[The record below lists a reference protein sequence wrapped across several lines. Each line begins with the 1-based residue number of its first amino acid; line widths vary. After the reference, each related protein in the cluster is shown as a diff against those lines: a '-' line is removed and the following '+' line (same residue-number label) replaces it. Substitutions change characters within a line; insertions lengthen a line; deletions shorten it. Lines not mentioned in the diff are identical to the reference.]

1 MSQGYITEEIGKV
14 TLNQPEVVILLS
26 PIRDAQYLKS
36 LQNPTSTAPDAGLGV
51 IDNPFFFVAGHYPGG
66 LSPTGAPEDRTY
78 LVWFGSPAGTTNEKP
93 LFSVFYAK
101 VHSERYVP
109 NAPAET
115 WLDPPVLLVSY
126 DQISN
131 DVINWFD
138 SNYPAGASNGVGNSF
153 TSTTPG
159 VIQNPYNSNVYL
171 LCNGTYGCIVYST
184 STNPALPTT
193 NPGNVSG
200 TPELKQLHLVY
211 DPLDDTVLM
220 YFSIIT
226 PNWNTNTKSIY
237 VYKFPVSLL
246 KNNQSINQYAVS
258 GLTPTTTSTPPP
270 NDKPYFLGGLTLDSV
285 FNQSFSEYW
294 TAIVAMPVV
303 ATFSAPQFTIAFDYM
318 KLTAPW
324 GYQLSNG
331 HLPALLVAVE
341 GYMALNSSYVSG
353 VNAPHGDG
361 ILVALLQDIHAN
373 PAQPTVFRMPNY
385 GNGYANAPTG
395 YTPAFTHFP
404 ALDIHEQGVVIDK
417 FGSILPMQSEGNLS
431 GYVVPFT
438 TPARPDIKLAS
449 MRMRL
454 LFLEPATWLNLF
466 PDGGQPYP
474 WFVASATKSVIDPI
488 YPLMGLCR
496 PYVTLLPDGK
506 PKVVFGGF
514 YYDEY
519 LEGVAVY
526 FDPNV
531 LKPSHHRELIGLAGN
546 IPLTVSSATS
556 SFTLAT
562 GPFGME
568 GRLFG
573 SFGKKYARI
582 VTGSGGINNSFII
595 FNLNYFTGFGTLPFA
610 FNTYGSK
617 VYGVVYFYP
626 SPNYDMQGVVVN
638 QAGAQSQSYFPS
650 TPPIKVGRF
659 FDVIYFAYKTIAA
672 ILTDE
677 GDGDE

>member
-1 MSQGYITEEIGKV
+1 MVLLEQKEALLQPYLV
-14 TLNQPEVVILLS
+14 TLLS
-26 PIRDAQYLKS
+26 PIRDSSYLKS
-36 LQNPTSTAPDAGLGV
+36 LVNPTSTAPDAGIGV

-66 LSPTGAPEDRTY
+66 LVTPSAPEDRIY
-78 LVWFGSPAGTTNEKP
+78 LVWLGSPAGTTNEKP
-93 LFSVFYAK
+93 QFSIFYAK
-101 VHSERYVP
+101 VNPDQYKP
-109 NAPAET
+109 GTPASQ

-126 DQISN
+126 DQISR
-131 DVINWFD
+131 DVVNWFD

-153 TSTTPG
+153 SSSTPG
-159 VIQNPYNSNVYL
+159 AIQNPYRTNVYI
-171 LCNGTYGCIVYST
+171 LCNGTYGCIST
-184 STNPALPTT
+184 QAS
-193 NPGNVSG
+193 PGNVTG
-200 TPELKQLHLVY
+200 TPELKQLHMVY

-220 YFSIIT
+220 YFSIMV

-246 KNNQSINQYAVS
+246 KSDQSINQYVVS

-270 NDKPYFLGGLTLDSV
+270 NDKPYFLGGLTLDTV

-294 TAIVAMPVV
+294 TANMPVP
-303 ATFSAPQFTIAFDYM
+303 ALFSAPQFTIAFDYM

-331 HLPALLVAVE
+331 YLPALLVAVE
-341 GYMALNSSYVSG
+341 GYMYFNSNYVSG
-353 VNAPHGDG
+353 TNAPHGDG

-385 GNGYANAPTG
+385 GNGYTNAPTG

-404 ALDIHEQGVVIDK
+404 ALDVHEQGVNIDK
-417 FGSILPMQSEGNLS
+417 FGNILPMQSEGNLS

-454 LFLEPATWLNLF
+454 LFLEPATWLNIW
-466 PDGGQPYP
+466 PGGGQPFP
-474 WFVASATKSVIDPI
+474 WFVAAATKSVIDPI

-496 PYVTLLPDGK
+496 PYVTILPDGK
-506 PKVVFGGF
+506 AKVLLGG
-514 YYDEY
+514 YHADNYI
-519 LEGVAVY
+519 EGVAVY
-526 FDPNV
+526 VDPDV
-531 LKPSHHRELIGLAGN
+531 LKPSYHKELIGLAGN
-546 IPLTVSSATS
+546 IPLTVSSPTS

-562 GPFGME
+562 GTFGMN

-582 VTGSGGINNSFII
+582 VTGQGGINNSFIV
-595 FNLNYFTGFGTLPFA
+595 FSLNYFTGYGALPFA
-610 FNTYGSK
+610 FNGYSNSLM
-617 VYGVVYFYP
+617 YFYP
-626 SPNYDMQGVVVN
+626 SPIYDMQGVVVN
-638 QAGAQSQSYFPS
+638 QPGQASQGYFPS

-659 FDVIYFAYKTIAA
+659 FDVIYFAYKNIAT

-677 GDGDE
+677 GEDNE